1 MSEDQKVVSIIDY
14 INENNICNKYLNKIN
29 SIIGN
34 SNVEVLAR
42 VKDKES
48 ALQKMQVRNFIYA
61 NQISD
66 FIGYMLVTDKVEDVY
81 KIRNKLKNTL
91 GNCKEEDY
99 IKNPKNGYQSIHLNY
114 FVDKNIPLEI
124 QIKTKRMKLAQDI
137 VHDKIYKKLPIIRR
151 FKKCIKPISIFKN
164 IKIKIVYCKG

>member
-29 SIIGN
+29 SIVGN

-48 ALQKMQVRNFIYA
+48 ALQKMQVRKFAYA

-66 FIGYMLVTDKVEDVY
+66 FIGFMLVTDKIEDVY
-81 KIRNKLKNTL
+81 KIRNELKNTF
-91 GNCKEEDY
+91 GNGIEEDY
-99 IKNPKNGYQSIHLNY
+99 IKNPKNGYQ
-114 FVDKNIPLEI
+114 NIPLEI

-137 VHDKIYKKLPIIRR
+137 VHDKIYKNFKLSEDLRNVLSQLA
-151 FKKCIKPISIFKN
+151 FL
-164 IKIKIVYCKG
+164 KILK

>member
-29 SIIGN
+29 SIVGN

-48 ALQKMQVRNFIYA
+48 ALQKMQVRKFAYA

-66 FIGYMLVTDKVEDVY
+66 FIGFMLVTDKIEDVY
-81 KIRNKLKNTL
+81 KIRNELKNTF
-91 GNCKEEDY
+91 GNGIEEDY

-114 FVDKNIPLEI
+114 FVEQNIPLEI
-124 QIKTKRMKLAQDI
+124 
-137 VHDKIYKKLPIIRR
+137 
-151 FKKCIKPISIFKN
+151 SNKN
-164 IKIKIVYCKG
+164 

>member
-14 INENNICNKYLNKIN
+14 INENNVCNKYLNKIN
-29 SIIGN
+29 SIVGN

-48 ALQKMQVRNFIYA
+48 ALQKMQVRKFAYA

-66 FIGYMLVTDKVEDVY
+66 FIGFMLVTDKIEDVY
-81 KIRNKLKNTL
+81 KIRNELKNTF
-91 GNCKEEDY
+91 GNGIEEDY

-114 FVDKNIPLEI
+114 FVEQNIPLEI

-137 VHDKIYKKLPIIRR
+137 VHDKIYKNFKLSEDLRNVLSQLA
-151 FKKCIKPISIFKN
+151 FL
-164 IKIKIVYCKG
+164 KILK